1 MREAILASIRS
12 RSMTTFQDLTADVA
26 GFHGHLGMFTPER
39 DSIIIWHAC
48 SQEAI
53 TALGSLIA
61 DRSIRMQPAP
71 MFLIVLRVTCLLLT
85 SVAPSMTSFLI
96 LQSAAGFPL
105 SLVSLS
111 LISSVV
117 HTKGLTRRCSE
128 PRPALMRSFRVVSS
142 SSLRPCALSGAVAD
156 LVSR

>member
-12 RSMTTFQDLTADVA
+12 RPMTTFQDLTADVA

-71 MFLIVLRVTCLLLT
+71 NVSYRATGDLPPVDICR
-85 SVAPSMTSFLI
+85 SVDDLFSDTPVI
-96 LQSAAGFPL
+96 RWFP
-105 SLVSLS
+105 
-111 LISSVV
+111 VV
-117 HTKGLTRRCSE
+117 FSE
-128 PRPALMRSFRVVSS
+128 P
-142 SSLRPCALSGAVAD
+142 
-156 LVSR
+156 